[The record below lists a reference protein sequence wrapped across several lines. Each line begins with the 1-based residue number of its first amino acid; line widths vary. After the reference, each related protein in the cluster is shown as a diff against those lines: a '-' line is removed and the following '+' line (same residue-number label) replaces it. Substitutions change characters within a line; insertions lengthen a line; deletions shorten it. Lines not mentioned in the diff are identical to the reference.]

1 LLPTFRRSVKVGSV
15 SSYDRSGGN
24 DDGFNGTYS
33 FVRKETAG
41 LVIADLKGPGVIY
54 RIWTPTP
61 TDDVVEFY
69 FDGEASPRIR
79 IKFRDLFTGSKAP
92 FLSPVVGIGAGGFYS
107 YLPLPYKE
115 SCKVLVKADR
125 VMFYQINYA
134 TFAADSHVESF
145 AAAPSKEFDEHL
157 DKARRMLASTGSDLS
172 AYAAPGGAPIQTRSS
187 NQSLAPGKAVT
198 IFQTDRPGRVLGLR
212 LGPAR
217 AFAGKARDVRIRA
230 YWDGESGAAIDC
242 PVGDLFGYSFGQ
254 PAVKSL
260 LLGTTDDMNYV
271 YLPMPFDKSAR
282 IELVSDKP
290 TGAAISVQSEVK
302 FTNVGRRADE
312 GRLYAVWRRENPT
325 AAGRPFTFVETRG
338 RGHVVGFILQA
349 QGMEPGGIPE
359 FFEGDDQTTIDGET
373 VIHGTGSEDFFNGGW
388 YDVPGRWETR
398 VSLPLSGSLDFKRHL
413 GRTGGYRFMLT
424 DVYSFKESI
433 LSTIEHGPAGNR
445 IPTDYTSVTFLYS
458 ENTPTGNPGLPP
470 LEERGVKDP
479 QRVVFT
485 SGWTTPIH
493 AFSWSNAVLMKRDD
507 KIGGDGPFVEWLDA
521 FFGDAKG
528 DERLRPEGLYTQ
540 VNESDILAAF
550 LYIHAGRADRTQ
562 AQVRR
567 LMRREYRTGR
577 AGLPGNDDAGTMSSW
592 YVWNAVGLY
601 PNAGQSFYYVGS
613 PLFTSVA
620 INLGGGRTFTIEARG
635 ASATN
640 MYVLAATLDGRRLDR
655 AWLTHAEVSR
665 GGRLILQMSDKP
677 SHWGSA
683 NRPPSVSPPTS
694 SVGHSE

>member
-1 LLPTFRRSVKVGSV
+1 MKRILIAALLLSAAAVLQQPAGAQAIPAPGIEELHRLDLLPTFRRSVKVGSV

-33 FVRKETAG
+33 FVKKEPAG

-69 FDGEASPRIR
+69 FDGEATPRIR
-79 IKFRDLFTGSKAP
+79 IKFRDLFTGSQAP

-134 TFAADSHVESF
+134 TFSTSSRVESF
-145 AAAPSKEFDEHL
+145 AATPSKEFDEHL
-157 DKARRMLASTGSDLS
+157 DKARRLLAATGSDLS
-172 AYAAPGGAPIQTRSS
+172 AYAAPAGATIQTRTS

-198 IFQTDRPGRVLGLR
+198 IFESDRPGRIVGLR

-230 YWDGESGAAIDC
+230 YWDGESGAAVDC
-242 PVGDLFGYSFGQ
+242 PVSDLFGYSFGQ

-260 LLGTTDDMNYV
+260 LLGTTDDTNYV

-282 IELVSDKP
+282 IELVSDST
-290 TGAAISVQSEVK
+290 TGTAISVQSEVK

-325 AAGRPFTFVETRG
+325 AAGRPFTFIETRG

-359 FFEGDDQTTIDGET
+359 FFEGDDQTTIDGEA

-424 DVYSFKESI
+424 DVYAFKESI
-433 LSTIEHGPAGNR
+433 LSTIEHGPTGNR

-458 ENTPTGNPGLPP
+458 ENMPTGNHGLPP
-470 LEERGVKDP
+470 LEEREVKDP

-485 SGWTTPIH
+485 PGWTTPIH
-493 AFSWSNAVLMKRDD
+493 AFSWSNAVLMKSDD
-507 KIGGDGPFVEWLDA
+507 KIGGEQLRHLSMRAEGREV
-521 FFGDAKG
+521 FGDHYISFICEMPAAAKYRVSIEAIKG
-528 DERLRPEGLYTQ
+528 PGQAIVQIFE
-540 VNESDILAAF
+540 NE
-550 LYIHAGRADRTQ
+550 
-562 AQVRR
+562 
-567 LMRREYRTGR
+567 
-577 AGLPGNDDAGTMSSW
+577 
-592 YVWNAVGLY
+592 VG
-601 PNAGQSFYYVGS
+601 VGS
-613 PLFTSVA
+613 PADLYAADRVKSDVIPLAELELKEGDNRVMFKLVGKNSKSTG
-620 INLGGGRTFTIEARG
+620 LGFDIYRIIFEKI
-635 ASATN
+635 
-640 MYVLAATLDGRRLDR
+640 
-655 AWLTHAEVSR
+655 
-665 GGRLILQMSDKP
+665 K
-677 SHWGSA
+677 
-683 NRPPSVSPPTS
+683 
-694 SVGHSE
+694 